1 MSLRQCGRVS
11 LLKIIPLRLTYET
24 TGAYTLK
31 VWVGK
36 SSICPISN
44 RPNPLVLYPREI
56 IHDRLTI
63 LINRESSV
71 EICEVIMN
79 GRITAIAVL
88 SLATLCAAAANRL
101 VARAPENAVSV
112 WAVSDGDK
120 I

>member
-1 MSLRQCGRVS
+1 MSLRQCGRGS
-11 LLKIIPLRLTYET
+11 LLKIIPLRLTHET

-44 RPNPLVLYPREI
+44 RPNPLVLYLRGI

-63 LINRESSV
+63 LINRESSI
-71 EICEVIMN
+71 EICEVLN
-79 GRITAIAVL
+79 VRENDRYRG
-88 SLATLCAAAANRL
+88 S
-101 VARAPENAVSV
+101 VARCAVRGRGQSLRRGS
-112 WAVSDGDK
+112 AGESR